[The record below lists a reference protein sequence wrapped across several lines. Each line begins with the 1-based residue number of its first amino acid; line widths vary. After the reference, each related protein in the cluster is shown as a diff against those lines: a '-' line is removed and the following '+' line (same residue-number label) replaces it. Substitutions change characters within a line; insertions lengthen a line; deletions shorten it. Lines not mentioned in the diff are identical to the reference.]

1 MSGWST
7 DKIVGVG
14 LVIALIISIV
24 ASAMTGIDGEK
35 LQTTLATGLIGF
47 IGRVG
52 YMGHGITEAAE
63 HRETPKREKKEEKE
77 SDCIGKSEHH

>member
-1 MSGWST
+1 MSEWST

-14 LVIALIISIV
+14 LVIALLVSIV
-24 ASAMTGIDGEK
+24 ASALTGIDGEK

-47 IGRVG
+47 IGRIG
-52 YMGHGITEAAE
+52 YLGHGITEAAE

-77 SDCIGKSEHH
+77 SDCIGKS

>member
-1 MSGWST
+1 MTNLNT

-14 LVIALIISIV
+14 LVVALLVSIV
-24 ASAMTGIDGEK
+24 ASAVTGIDGGK

-63 HRETPKREKKEEKE
+63 HQETPMPKQEKKEEKE
-77 SDCIGKSEHH
+77 SDCIGKS

>member
-24 ASAMTGIDGEK
+24 ASAVTGIDGEK
-35 LQTTLATGLIGF
+35 LQTTLASGLVGF
-47 IGRVG
+47 IGRA
-52 YMGHGITEAAE
+52 GIDKLRGDTN
-63 HRETPKREKKEEKE
+63 
-77 SDCIGKSEHH
+77 GK